1 MLRNLRILQLLVGMR
16 YKLLWAQARTGA
28 GKAAMFFAVYL
39 VGLIVFAVVTLGF
52 FGTGVAAAQSGRITL
67 LTQGML
73 GSFFVSG
80 LTVSLLMG
88 VGPSAAFADQ
98 VLRRYP
104 LSDRWRFA
112 AQHLIG
118 VLDPVWLLIGGSLL
132 GLAVGFRWMRVCSL
146 LVSLPAFGLFLA
158 ATYLCA
164 AIVGLMVR
172 KLLQYRTA
180 GLILTVLGVLMMLAF
195 VALATTAAASE
206 DASTMW
212 PAANVLIACT
222 PARAAAWLATGPSLF
237 ARTAAGVILL
247 SWVLAGAIALRIAER
262 IEIAANSQST
272 ELPDAD
278 DYYEVVAGLFP
289 RRLRPLVAKSLRYH
303 LRCNRVRYSLLMTAP
318 ILLFI
323 SLIGKQS
330 GSDKGTLLLA
340 FMFVAGF
347 FSTMVMA
354 VNYFGWDAAGM
365 RRYPLL
371 PIGLGDVLKAHSY
384 SSLLLG
390 LLDAIGTMIVGIVVL
405 RLRLSPQSYL
415 FLAFDIVAGL
425 FLLHGVALWIV
436 VWAPKRADFSM
447 MMGNVVSLPA
457 KLLMVASIMPLFF
470 INSGWGPAV
479 DVVAGYWR
487 WAALGMLLAMLA
499 YWGSLHATGKLLSA
513 RREILIEK
521 LAGAASN

>member
-1 MLRNLRILQLLVGMR
+1 MPQNLRILQLLVRMR

-39 VGLIVFAVVTLGF
+39 IGLIVFALVTLGF
-52 FGTGVAAAQSGRITL
+52 FGTGVATAQSGRIAI

-88 VGPSAAFADQ
+88 VGPGAAFGDN

-104 LSDRWRFA
+104 LSNRWRFA

-132 GLAVGFRWMRVCSL
+132 GLAVGFRWMHVCSL
-146 LVSLPAFGLFLA
+146 LVSIPTFAFFLA

-164 AIVGLMVR
+164 AIVALIVR

-180 GLILTVLGVLMMLAF
+180 GLILTVLGVLLILTF
-195 VALATTAAASE
+195 VLVATTAVTSE
-206 DASTMW
+206 DTSQIW
-212 PAANVLIACT
+212 PVANALLACT
-222 PARAAAWLATGPSLF
+222 PARAAAWVVGGYTLFSRVAAAT
-237 ARTAAGVILL
+237 ILL
-247 SWVLAGAIALRIAER
+247 SWVLAGAIGLRIIER
-262 IEIAANSQST
+262 FELAMPPGSA
-272 ELPDAD
+272 ELPEGD
-278 DYYEVVAGLFP
+278 DYYDAVARLFP
-289 RRLRPLVAKSLRYH
+289 ARLRPLVAKSLRYH
-303 LRCNRVRYSLLMTAP
+303 LRCNRVRYSLVMTAP

-323 SLIGKQS
+323 SLLGNHP

-347 FSTMVMA
+347 FATMVMA

-371 PIGLGDVLKAHSY
+371 PIALPDALKAHSY
-384 SSLLLG
+384 SSMLLG
-390 LLDAIGTMIVGIVVL
+390 FLDAIGTMMVGIVVL
-405 RLRLSPQSYL
+405 RPRLSAQAYL

-425 FLLHGVALWIV
+425 FFLHAVALWIV
-436 VWAPKRADFSM
+436 VWAPKRADFSV

-457 KLLMVASIMPLFF
+457 KLLMIASIMPLII
-470 INSGWGPAV
+470 INSGWGPSL
-479 DVVAGYWR
+479 DVIVAYRR
-487 WAALGMLLAMLA
+487 WAAAGMLISMLV
-499 YWGSLHATGKLLSA
+499 YWLSLKLTGHFLVG
-513 RREILIEK
+513 RRELLIEK

>member
-1 MLRNLRILQLLVGMR
+1 MLRNLRILQLLVRMR

-39 VGLIVFAVVTLGF
+39 VGIIIFAVVTLGF
-52 FGTGVAAAQSGRITL
+52 VGTGIAAVQSGRITI

-88 VGPSAAFADQ
+88 VGPSAAFADS

-118 VLDPVWLLIGGSLL
+118 ILDPVWLLIGGSLL
-132 GLAVGFRWMRVCSL
+132 GLAVGFRWMHVGSL
-146 LVSLPAFGLFLA
+146 LVSLPAFALFLT

-164 AIVGLMVR
+164 AIVGLIVR

-180 GLILTVLGVLMMLAF
+180 GLILTVLGVLLMLAF
-195 VALATTAAASE
+195 VVVATTAAASE
-206 DASTMW
+206 DPSTIW
-212 PAANVLIACT
+212 PEANVLIACT
-222 PARAAAWLATGPSLF
+222 PARAAAWLVTSPSLF
-237 ARTAAGVILL
+237 ARTAAAVILV

-262 IEIAANSQST
+262 IEFGTGRPSS

-278 DYYEVVAGLFP
+278 DYYEVVARVFP
-289 RRLRPLVAKSLRYH
+289 NRLRPLVAKSLRYH

-323 SLIGKQS
+323 SLIGNQA

-340 FMFVAGF
+340 FGFVAGF

-371 PIGLGDVLKAHSY
+371 PIALEDALRAHSF
-384 SSLLLG
+384 SSLSLG
-390 LLDAIGTMIVGIVVL
+390 LLDAIGTILVGILAL
-405 RLRLSPQSYL
+405 RLRLSAESYL
-415 FLAFDIVAGL
+415 FLAFDILGGL
-425 FLLHGVALWIV
+425 FFLHAVSLWIV
-436 VWAPKRADFSM
+436 VWTPKRADFSV

-457 KLLMVASIMPLFF
+457 KLLMVASIMPLIV
-470 INSGWGPAV
+470 INSGWGPRV
-479 DVVAGYWR
+479 DVVSAHWR
-487 WAALGMLLAMLA
+487 WAAAGMLIAVLA
-499 YWGSLHATGKLLSA
+499 YGLSLKLTGRLLVR